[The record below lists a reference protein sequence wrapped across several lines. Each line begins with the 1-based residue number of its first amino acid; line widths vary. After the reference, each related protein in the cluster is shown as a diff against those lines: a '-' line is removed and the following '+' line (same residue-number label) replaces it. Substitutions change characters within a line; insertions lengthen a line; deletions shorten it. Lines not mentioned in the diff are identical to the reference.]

1 MPNSRRESGVPG
13 RGKGR
18 DRLTDFTP
26 TPQML
31 EIAEA
36 AREQSTMTA
45 DELFA
50 AIIIGIKRRK
60 ELAIMALDLYY
71 NYDAVVE
78 AANAEYAESVGKSS
92 TEGMSDDEKQQALL
106 IWTLKQGEGGSAD

>member
-1 MPNSRRESGVPG
+1 M
-13 RGKGR
+13 
-18 DRLTDFTP
+18 TDFTP

-36 AREQSTMTA
+36 AREKSTMTLDEMA
-45 DELFA
+45 DAIA
-50 AIIIGIKRRK
+50 ASARHGRQIIAQILR
-60 ELAIMALDLYY
+60 DTLYI
-71 NYDAVVE
+71 DEFIDE
-78 AANAEYAESVGKSS
+78 AYAEYAESVGKSS